1 MRGQSLAPASLS
13 RNYRLKTGFAL
24 ICVKWPWPGRL
35 SLPGMKRR
43 GPPKSRLCVAAL
55 GAFIGLWATSQA
67 LAQDQAPPQGTS
79 RGENFS
85 ANKPPAQL
93 FASDCTGAGCHKG
106 PQGLG
111 KGQMQGMLASF
122 LREHYTNSRESAA
135 SLAGYLSGIPSGPP
149 REARTPPSP
158 PRPSK
163 PVGTAAAAPVPGPS
177 GSSWSEGI
185 IANEPKP
192 PPSEARTPRQTPG
205 GRTSRA
211 AARPDDEPAATPPA
225 PPVAAPPSAHVAPIE
240 PRTPRGRQPAATAAA
255 PPSPDSDFT
264 PAAVPSPPPPA
275 SKPKQFDI
283 FD

>member
-1 MRGQSLAPASLS
+1 MS
-13 RNYRLKTGFAL
+13 T
-24 ICVKWPWPGRL
+24 
-35 SLPGMKRR
+35 MKRLTQ
-43 GPPKSRLCVAAL
+43 PICVAAL
-55 GAFIGLWATSQA
+55 AAAVSLCSLSNAV
-67 LAQDQAPPQGTS
+67 AQEGPPPQGVS

-85 ANKPPAQL
+85 AKPPAQL

-106 PQGLG
+106 PQGLAKNVG
-111 KGQMQGMLASF
+111 IGGLAGF

-163 PVGTAAAAPVPGPS
+163 PVGTAAAPVPGPS

-192 PPSEARTPRQTPG
+192 SPSEARTPRQTPG

-240 PRTPRGRQPAATAAA
+240 PRMPRGRQPAATAAA

-264 PAAVPSPPPPA
+264 PAATPSAPPPA